1 MRKRDVPVTDQELK
15 LIFKEVDV
23 DNGGSINYAEFKQ
36 VPIAIAIATATSQ
49 LSTALYNCA
58 LIMLV
63 GCRPSTSSSAS
74 TARRFEYD

>member
-36 VPIAIAIATATSQ
+36 VPIAIATATSQ